1 MPIAEQM
8 RHERIG
14 IGDFPADGIQNK
26 HPVVCCLEKGGSGF
40 PIAVFR
46 CGMPDPRVD
55 LWRRGHPFRATFPGL
70 TLAPSLGRDHI
81 FCSGATC
88 PRRLQTSSY
97 VLTLALSR
105 PGTRSR
111 FIAAYERNWVALLSA
126 CYRAA
131 PGGSCSASRIRVAA
145 CSSRCSAER
154 KIIFSLFASS
164 IPCIEA
170 SHFEGLPRFVK
181 ITPQTSA
188 AFLNIPAAFNA
199 SMRSGP
205 GGMSRAASSASSA
218 SAPKSDDRGGVCFT
232 FIAILMSARGDHRKA
247 IRRLRISWGQSA
259 PVFR

>member
-154 KIIFSLFASS
+154 KIIFSLF
-164 IPCIEA
+164 CIKYSLYRSE
-170 SHFEGLPRFVK
+170 SLRR
-181 ITPQTSA
+181 
-188 AFLNIPAAFNA
+188 PAAF
-199 SMRSGP
+199 R
-205 GGMSRAASSASSA
+205 
-218 SAPKSDDRGGVCFT
+218 K
-232 FIAILMSARGDHRKA
+232 DHTANIGRVSQHT
-247 IRRLRISWGQSA
+247 RRLQRFDALRSRRHVARSLKRFIRVSTEI
-259 PVFR
+259 